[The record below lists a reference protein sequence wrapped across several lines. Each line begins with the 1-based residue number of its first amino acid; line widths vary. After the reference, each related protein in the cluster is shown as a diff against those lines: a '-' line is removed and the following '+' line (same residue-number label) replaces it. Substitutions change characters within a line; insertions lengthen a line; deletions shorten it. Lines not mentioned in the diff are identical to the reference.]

1 MTKEYD
7 GPNNFKWEVL
17 PVEKN
22 VLFVRFENIGD
33 NYDAKNGG
41 TDTTGKTYYVDV
53 DKFARN
59 LYQHVNGAEAKLN
72 NVNIWE
78 SSLSG
83 N

>member
-1 MTKEYD
+1 M
-7 GPNNFKWEVL
+7 L

-41 TDTTGKTYYVDV
+41 TDTTGKAYFVDV